1 MRLFI
6 AIDVPERSKNLIEKK
21 VNLIKKEID
30 QDVKWVTKH
39 NWHITLKFLG
49 DVDKNKVSAI
59 EKTLVSVK
67 NNFKNFLDVIK
78 KANLKGKK
86 VAIFGIG
93 DSSVYP
99 DSFADALGVIF
110 EALEGK
116 GVTFVGEFSTKGYN
130 FEKSLALFD
139 EKFVG
144 LPLDDDSDDD
154 QNKARIA
161 IWSELLN
168 QKMN

>member
-1 MRLFI
+1 MAPIGIFYGSTTGNTEKI
-6 AIDVPERSKNLIEKK
+6 AKKIKEHLKSETIDIYNVREATQADLEKYTNIIFGSSTWGQGELQEDFK
-21 VNLIKKEID
+21 
-30 QDVKWVTKH
+30 Q
-39 NWHITLKFLG
+39 FL
-49 DVDKNKVSAI
+49 
-59 EKTLVSVK
+59 E
-67 NNFKNFLDVIK
+67 VIK
-78 KANLKGKK
+78 KANLQGKK

-116 GVTFVGEFSTKGYN
+116 GVTFVGEFSTQGYN

-144 LPLDDDSDDD
+144 LPLDDDSDEA

>member
-1 MRLFI
+1 MKPIGIFYGSTTGNTEKI
-6 AIDVPERSKNLIEKK
+6 AKKIKEYLESKKIDIYNVREATQADLEKYE
-21 VNLIKKEID
+21 NIIFGSSTWGQGELQED
-30 QDVKWVTKH
+30 
-39 NWHITLKFLG
+39 
-49 DVDKNKVSAI
+49 
-59 EKTLVSVK
+59 
-67 NNFKNFLDVIK
+67 FKNFLDVIK

-116 GVTFVGEFSTKGYN
+116 GVTFVGEFSTWGYN

-144 LPLDDDSDDD
+144 LPLDDDSDED

>member
-1 MRLFI
+1 MAPIGIFYGSTTGNTEKI
-6 AIDVPERSKNLIEKK
+6 AKKIKEHLKSETIDIYNVREATQPDLEKYENIILGSSTWGQGELQEDFK
-21 VNLIKKEID
+21 
-30 QDVKWVTKH
+30 Q
-39 NWHITLKFLG
+39 FL
-49 DVDKNKVSAI
+49 
-59 EKTLVSVK
+59 E
-67 NNFKNFLDVIK
+67 VIR

-99 DSFADALGVIF
+99 ESFADALGVIF

-116 GVTFVGEFSTKGYN
+116 GVTFVGEFSTQGYN

-144 LPLDDDSDDD
+144 LPLDDDSDEE
-154 QNKARIA
+154 QNRARIA

>member
-1 MRLFI
+1 MEPIGIFYGSTTGNTEKI
-6 AIDVPERSKNLIEKK
+6 ARK
-21 VNLIKKEID
+21 IKKHLKSETID
-30 QDVKWVTKH
+30 IYNVREATQADLEKYPNIIFGSSTWGRGELQEDFKQF
-39 NWHITLKFLG
+39 LK
-49 DVDKNKVSAI
+49 
-59 EKTLVSVK
+59 
-67 NNFKNFLDVIK
+67 VIK
-78 KANLKGKK
+78 KANLQGKK

-99 DSFADALGVIF
+99 DSFADALGLIF

-116 GVTFVGEFSTKGYN
+116 GVIFVGEFSTQGYN

-144 LPLDDDSDDD
+144 LPLDNDSDEA
-154 QNKARIA
+154 QNRARIA

>member
-1 MRLFI
+1 MKPIGIFYGSTTGNTEKI
-6 AIDVPERSKNLIEKK
+6 AKKIKEHLESEKIDIYNVREATQADLEKYE
-21 VNLIKKEID
+21 NIIFGSSTWGQGELQED
-30 QDVKWVTKH
+30 
-39 NWHITLKFLG
+39 
-49 DVDKNKVSAI
+49 
-59 EKTLVSVK
+59 
-67 NNFKNFLDVIK
+67 FKNFLDVIK

>member
-1 MRLFI
+1 MGPIGIFYGSTTGNTEKI
-6 AIDVPERSKNLIEKK
+6 ARKIKEHLQSETIDIYNVREATKADLEKYNNIIFGSSTWGEGELQEDFK
-21 VNLIKKEID
+21 
-30 QDVKWVTKH
+30 Q
-39 NWHITLKFLG
+39 FL
-49 DVDKNKVSAI
+49 
-59 EKTLVSVK
+59 E
-67 NNFKNFLDVIK
+67 VIK

-144 LPLDDDSDDD
+144 LPLDDDSDDE

-168 QKMN
+168 KKMN

>member
-1 MRLFI
+1 MKPIGIFYGSTTGNTKKI
-6 AIDVPERSKNLIEKK
+6 AKKIKEHLKSEIIDIYNVREATQADLEKYE
-21 VNLIKKEID
+21 NIIFGSSTWGQGELQED
-30 QDVKWVTKH
+30 
-39 NWHITLKFLG
+39 
-49 DVDKNKVSAI
+49 
-59 EKTLVSVK
+59 
-67 NNFKNFLDVIK
+67 FKNFLDVIK

-116 GVTFVGEFSTKGYN
+116 GVTFVGEFSTSGYN

-144 LPLDDDSDDD
+144 LPLDDDSDED